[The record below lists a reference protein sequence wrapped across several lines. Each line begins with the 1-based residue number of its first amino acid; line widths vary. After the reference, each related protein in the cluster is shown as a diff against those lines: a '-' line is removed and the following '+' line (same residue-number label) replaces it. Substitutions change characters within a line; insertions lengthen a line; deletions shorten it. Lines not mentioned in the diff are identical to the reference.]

1 MDGGV
6 LENNVDGGGVQ
17 KTACGVDGDSD
28 VASVIVEL
36 SVTLGNA
43 SNETGDV
50 AIEDRCTKGLR
61 VQGWLDSGS
70 DGGRGILIS
79 GSVKS

>member
-6 LENNVDGGGVQ
+6 LENNVDGGGIQ
-17 KTACGVDGDSD
+17 KTACGVDGDFD
-28 VASVIVEL
+28 VTSVVVEF

-43 SNETGDV
+43 SNEIGDV
-50 AIEDRCTKGLR
+50 AIEDRCTKERR
-61 VQGWLDSGS
+61 VQGRLSSGG